1 MKIFDLQPITITEY
15 IFNEQHLADS
25 YNSQSGSYGF
35 DFQCMVVDSQKK
47 MIITFEILHSIGDVE
62 YEEEIFLTDDPN
74 ELLIVGSSTVG
85 EGAGEVL
92 MSYKSSCQF
101 NLENEGYDADVVSLT
116 ELLTEY
122 YAHTQK
128 FLDEYGFK
136 SLRLQR
142 EALLP
147 HDIESSARCAIEN
160 LKGNNMYE
168 F

>member
-85 EGAGEVL
+85 ESAEEVL